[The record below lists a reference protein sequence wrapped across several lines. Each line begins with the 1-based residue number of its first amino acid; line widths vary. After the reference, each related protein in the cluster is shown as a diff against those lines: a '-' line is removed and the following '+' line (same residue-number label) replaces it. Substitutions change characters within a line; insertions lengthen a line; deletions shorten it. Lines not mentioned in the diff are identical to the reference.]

1 MKKLNSLAFKLPLS
15 ISFISSIIII
25 ILLVISLFFSSKGI
39 TESINVGF
47 RNTVEGYAYLLD
59 AVTESQMMLANSY
72 ASDANIRNYMIFR
85 DEVYSVYSG
94 RDMSNFIEKNSYVES
109 IYLTDING
117 NVLLTTSE
125 ALRNRNMANI
135 RPDLW
140 RKLSTGEKVAF
151 GSPRESPVSGEIT
164 LGVGSIITDFTNNTI
179 GYLVTTVK
187 GSVIHDHYF
196 SKVKL
201 GRTGRIVAVNENFIV
216 TMDMEPAN
224 INKPAPTEYKNI
236 FNNTLNEGP
245 YSYKNG
251 NILRMGYYKK
261 MDVQPWIVTY
271 AMNEDE
277 IFEQIRTTV
286 FISILVAAASII
298 VLVIFMFMYAR
309 RITKPLSIVVEEAK
323 EIEEGRLVMHGR
335 KVNRKDEIGELS
347 RSFHN
352 MKYKLIEII

>member
-59 AVTESQMMLANSY
+59 AVTEAQMLLANSY

-85 DEVYSVYSG
+85 DDVYGTYSE
-94 RDMSNFIEKNSYVES
+94 RDMLSFIEKNNYIES
-109 IYLTDING
+109 IYLTDIEG
-117 NVLLTTSE
+117 NVLITTSDV
-125 ALRNRNMANI
+125 LRNMNMANI

-140 RKLSTGEKVAF
+140 KKLSSGEKTTF
-151 GSPRESPVSGEIT
+151 GGIRESPVSGEMT
-164 LGVGSIITDFTNNTI
+164 LGVGTIVTDFTNNTI
-179 GYLVTTVK
+179 GYLVTTIK
-187 GSVIHDHYF
+187 GSVIHDNYF

-201 GRTGRIVAVNENFIV
+201 GRTGRIVAVNEDFIV
-216 TMDMEPAN
+216 TMDMDTAN
-224 INKPAPTEYKNI
+224 INKPAPAEYKNI
-236 FNNTLNEGP
+236 FNNALDEGP

-261 MDVQPWIVTY
+261 MTVQPWIVTY

-277 IFEQIRTTV
+277 IFEQIRTTIIV
-286 FISILVAAASII
+286 SVLAAAASII